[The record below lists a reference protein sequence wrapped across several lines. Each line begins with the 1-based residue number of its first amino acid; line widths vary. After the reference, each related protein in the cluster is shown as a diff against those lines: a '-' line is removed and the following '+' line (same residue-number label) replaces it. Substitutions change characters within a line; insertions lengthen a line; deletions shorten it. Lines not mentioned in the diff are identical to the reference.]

1 MRTNG
6 SRHSVIALAAGVL
19 LSASIAVPAGAEKRA
34 PVATTPHFAFHSDFA
49 TNLNDALIAAGAARN
64 RSEPELFHAGD
75 EEPCFGELPP
85 SVRSAWDR
93 AVDYYAE
100 IVSPANSFARQQYLL
115 RADLAGFDSEA
126 HDAGARRYVDIA
138 RAFRAAASPA
148 YEACRWAG
156 QDAENRRW
164 IEELE
169 PRLATHEATIARR
182 LQDLYQKRWDGLSIQ
197 VDVVETVSWSGANSV
212 FPPPAGGHLLISNSY
227 EGPAAL
233 EIVFHEAS
241 HGLALRGDPL
251 MQALADAAE
260 AAGVTSTGDLWHV
273 ALFHTTGETV
283 RSVLAEAG
291 EPAYTP
297 MLAEIFDRGDWLRFR
312 EAVQSVWPAYLD
324 GKHTLAEAA
333 TALVEAFAAEPTK
346 DGS

>member
-1 MRTNG
+1 MNTTGNR
-6 SRHSVIALAAGVL
+6 RIAIALVAGFL
-19 LSASIAVPAGAEKRA
+19 LASSSAVAAGAEERV

-49 TNLNDALIAAGAARN
+49 TNLNDALIAAGVARK
-64 RSEPELFHAGD
+64 RGEPELFHSGA

-93 AVDYYAE
+93 SVDYYAE

-126 HDAGARRYVDIA
+126 DDAGARRYVDIA

-148 YEACRWAG
+148 YEACRWAA

-164 IEELE
+164 IEELK
-169 PRLATHEATIARR
+169 PRLTAHEAAIARR
-182 LQDLYQKRWDGLSIQ
+182 LQELYQKRWDGLPIQ

-251 MQALADAAE
+251 MQALADAAA

-283 RSVLAEAG
+283 RQALAAGG
-291 EPAYTP
+291 EPAYSP
-297 MLAEIFDRGDWLRFR
+297 MLAEIFERGDWLRYR
-312 EAVQSVWPAYLD
+312 AAIESVWPAYLL
-324 GKHTLAEAA
+324 GERTLAEATA
-333 TALVEAFAAEPTK
+333 ALVDAYAEADES
-346 DGS
+346 GS